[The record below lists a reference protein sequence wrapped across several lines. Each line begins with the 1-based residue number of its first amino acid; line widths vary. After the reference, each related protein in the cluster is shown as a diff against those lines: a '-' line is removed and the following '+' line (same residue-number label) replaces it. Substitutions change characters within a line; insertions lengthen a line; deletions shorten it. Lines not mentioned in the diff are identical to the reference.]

1 MGQWRQI
8 TNRTA
13 TTLTLESNWE
23 VIPDHTSRYAIWTWG
38 AENWLVQGNVMEGN
52 QRGIMLSQNAN
63 HDIAIVGNTLINN
76 GSIDIAPF
84 NEKHQTG
91 KLPLGCILP
100 GISR

>member
-1 MGQWRQI
+1 
-8 TNRTA
+8 
-13 TTLTLESNWE
+13 
-23 VIPDHTSRYAIWTWG
+23 
-38 AENWLVQGNVMEGN
+38 MEGN